1 MSKSLEARIYAFK
14 VIHGNRYDYSRFTE
28 ESPIV
33 VCRIHGPFKVSIA
46 NHMKGKV
53 HCRDCSKITRL
64 RKRRR
69 ELIPKLEGWLPEGHS
84 LVSVSDDLKKFT
96 MACQNGRLE
105 RGAGSPR
112 EGVFRCEL
120 CATVQRD
127 YLKSTSSKPERR
139 NALARPATQKSHEEL
154 IVRHVKANGARYVYQ
169 EFDSALKSNQM
180 WAWCRVRGHGMFM
193 IDGSRNKTHCCQ
205 CKETELKRRR
215 IRLATERW
223 SKFRVP
229 GLQLVNIDYPRI
241 TFVCK
246 RHDLRTEIRINNLRS
261 NSLICPLCVGE
272 LSRLRAQKDL
282 LRKFKAAHGDR
293 YDYSQVDYKGAG
305 MKVII
310 VCRKHG
316 PWETLPG
323 NHYQGSGCWKCFSG
337 ASSVPER
344 AWMKAIGDELGQS
357 QTTTARVKGRRGGVC
372 EADATFQNVV
382 IEFDGAYWHGL
393 PGSAAKDEYKN
404 VELTNAGYH
413 VIRLRNMLPPVAGAL
428 CFTVTEDPDPK
439 TVTRVVELVRE
450 LQEQSVA

>member
-14 VIHGNRYDYSRFTE
+14 VVHGNRYDYSRFTE

-84 LVSVSDDLKKFT
+84 LVSLSDDLKKFT
-96 MACQNGRLE
+96 MMCKNGRLE
-105 RGAGSPR
+105 RGAARPR
-112 EGVFRCEL
+112 GGVFRCEPCNAAEKAKSAKAIQRKPQPRTERGSYESYARL
-120 CATVQRD
+120 KAYYENKFGTLYQYGNFDPTLNNKQLPVICVEEGHGRFVIDTRAKNPRCPKCREEEILQRRLGVFFEKWRLHSPSHIKFNYLSSDRMKFNVTCTVHEMTRD
-127 YLKSTSSKPERR
+127 YWTTNLKAGFMGCNTCGGASK
-139 NALARPATQKSHEEL
+139 
-154 IVRHVKANGARYVYQ
+154 
-169 EFDSALKSNQM
+169 
-180 WAWCRVRGHGMFM
+180 RV
-193 IDGSRNKTHCCQ
+193 T
-205 CKETELKRRR
+205 
-215 IRLATERW
+215 
-223 SKFRVP
+223 
-229 GLQLVNIDYPRI
+229 
-241 TFVCK
+241 
-246 RHDLRTEIRINNLRS
+246 
-261 NSLICPLCVGE
+261 
-272 LSRLRAQKDL
+272 AQKDL

-428 CFTVTEDPDPK
+428 CFTVTEDPDPE

-450 LQEQSVA
+450 LQGLSVA

>member
-84 LVSVSDDLKKFT
+84 LVSLSDDLKKFT

-105 RGAGSPR
+105 RGSGIPR

-120 CATVQRD
+120 CRTAQRD
-127 YLKSTSSKPERR
+127 CLKSISSKPARR
-139 NALARPATQKSHEEL
+139 NTPARPATPKSHEEL
-154 IVRHVKANGARYVYQ
+154 IARHSGANGTRYVYQ
-169 EFDSALKSNQM
+169 EFDSTLRSNQM
-180 WAWCRVRGHGMFM
+180 WVWCRVRGHGMFM
-193 IDGSRNKTHCCQ
+193 IDGARNKAHCPRCQ
-205 CKETELKRRR
+205 TVKLERRR

-246 RHDLRTEIRINNLRS
+246 RHNMRTEIWINNLKEDS
-261 NSLICPLCVGE
+261 SICRLCSGE
-272 LSRLRAQKDL
+272 LIRSKARNDL

-293 YDYSQVDYKGAG
+293 YDYSQVEYEGAEK
-305 MKVII
+305 KVII
-310 VCRKHG
+310 VCRMHG

-337 ASSVPER
+337 TSSIPER
-344 AWMKAIGDELGQS
+344 AWMKAIGKELGQE
-357 QTTTARVKGRRGGVC
+357 QTTTARIKGRRGGVC

-382 IEFDGAYWHGL
+382 VEFDGVYWHGL
-393 PGSAAKDEYKN
+393 PGSTDKDEYKN
-404 VELTNAGYH
+404 AKLNSAGYH
-413 VIRLRNMLPPVAGAL
+413 VIRLRDMLPSVAGAH
-428 CFTVTEDPDPK
+428 CFTVTEDPDPEI
-439 TVTRVVELVRE
+439 VTRVARLVRE